1 MHRLSIVSDTA
12 DSAECI
18 NRQLRSVF
26 ETQTVRRDRLSD
38 AEPTKYTIVD
48 IDLANNSSFSD
59 LRLWLKPPPANR
71 VVLFGVDEGVRHQA
85 VQAYALGATDL
96 VGRPIDGTVLLKK
109 LVGDVGTL
117 LADAP
122 TLANGRAVG
131 VAAGASALQSVFAAA
146 CLGTPLD
153 PASIDEAGETVVSNI
168 EDEGLVHWIDVVRK
182 HHGQTY
188 QHCLLVTGVAVAF
201 GKHLGFSTADRRKLA
216 MAGLLHD
223 VGKAKIPV
231 AILEKAGPLD
241 AGEVEVMKQHP
252 VLGYEALQNIPG
264 LTADM
269 LDMVIHHHEYLDG
282 SGYPHGLQAD
292 KLSDFVRLM
301 TVADI
306 FGALIERRSYKPPL
320 SGEAAYRTLESMGQ
334 KLDQHI
340 LRAFRPISQ
349 MARA

>member
-1 MHRLSIVSDTA
+1 MHRLSIISDTA
-12 DSAECI
+12 DSAEHI
-18 NRQLRSVF
+18 SRRLGSVF
-26 ETQTVRRDRLSD
+26 ATQTLQRESISD
-38 AEPTKYTIVD
+38 AKPTRCTIVD
-48 IDLANNSSFSD
+48 IDLANSFNFSD
-59 LRLWLKPPPANR
+59 LRVWLKRPPAER
-71 VVLFGVDEGVRHQA
+71 IVLFAVDEGVRHQA
-85 VQAYALGATDL
+85 VQAFALGATDL
-96 VGRPIDGTVLLKK
+96 VPRPIDGTVLLQK
-109 LVGDVGTL
+109 LVGDLGTL

-122 TLANGRAVG
+122 TFSHGRSAG
-131 VAAGASALQSVFAAA
+131 IAAGVGALQSVFAAA
-146 CLGTPLD
+146 CLGAPLN
-153 PASIDEAGETVVSNI
+153 PASIDQAGDTVVSNI

-201 GKHLGFSTADRRKLA
+201 GKHLGFSSADRRKLA

-241 AGEVEVMKQHP
+241 ANEFEVMKQHP
-252 VLGYEALQNIPG
+252 VLGYEALENVPG

-306 FGALIERRSYKPPL
+306 FGALIERRSYRAPV
-320 SGEAAYRTLESMGQ
+320 SGEVAYRMLESMGQ

-340 LRAFRPISQ
+340 LRAFRPIAQ
-349 MARA
+349 MARR